1 MIAVGIIREYL
12 DGLQKLSRA
21 LNDDDYL
28 EFRRILRNVRIQ
40 LEVIE
45 KKAY

>member
-12 DGLQKLSRA
+12 DGLQKLSHA
-21 LNDDDYL
+21 LNNDDYL
-28 EFRRILRNVRIQ
+28 EFRRILRNVRLQ